1 METSWLFPDGVD
13 RERMVDMDRRIAPV
27 RKASF
32 VVLALALIACGPWL
46 GWWTLAPLGI
56 AAVFFS
62 LAQSRVEKSQKPEI
76 GIFAAWVASQ
86 VILAASVALSGG
98 PNVPTISWF
107 ALALTT
113 LGARFSRRGM
123 ALGVAITIVLMFA
136 VAFGVD
142 PHAVFE
148 NPSRVVAPFAL
159 IISVALFQTVFMESD
174 VETRAEAVID
184 PLTGMLNRK
193 ALASR
198 ARELE
203 EQSAMTGEPVGL
215 ILGDLDHFKSI
226 NDTHG
231 HAAGDAVLKESAYVL
246 RKGLRAF
253 DLTYRIGGEEFLVL
267 LPGADLQRSVELA
280 EQLRLAI
287 AAARPGGQ
295 PVTMSF
301 GVSACPPDETF
312 NYEGLFTQADAALYE
327 AKRAGRNRVCEAPD
341 GHRPE
346 LSVAE
351 PA

>member
-1 METSWLFPDGVD
+1 
-13 RERMVDMDRRIAPV
+13 
-27 RKASF
+27 
-32 VVLALALIACGPWL
+32 
-46 GWWTLAPLGI
+46 
-56 AAVFFS
+56 
-62 LAQSRVEKSQKPEI
+62 
-76 GIFAAWVASQ
+76 
-86 VILAASVALSGG
+86 
-98 PNVPTISWF
+98 
-107 ALALTT
+107 
-113 LGARFSRRGM
+113 
-123 ALGVAITIVLMFA
+123 
-136 VAFGVD
+136 
-142 PHAVFE
+142 
-148 NPSRVVAPFAL
+148 
-159 IISVALFQTVFMESD
+159 VALFQTVFMESD

-231 HAAGDAVLKESAYVL
+231 HTAGDAVLKESAYVL

-267 LPGADLQRSVELA
+267 LPGADLKRSAELA

-287 AAARPGGQ
+287 AAAQPGGQ

-301 GVSACPPDETF
+301 GVSACSPDETF
-312 NYEGLFTQADAALYE
+312 DYEGLFTQADAALYE
-327 AKRAGRNRVCEAPD
+327 AKRAGRNRVCQAPD
-341 GHRPE
+341 GHRRE

-351 PA
+351 PAVGVALS